1 MTSLAKASNDN
12 HSACRCDSASA
23 SAMICLYGRGV
34 ASGFA
39 MGRAVVLGAAALE
52 VEHYRIT
59 PDVVDQETTR
69 LQDALKVTH
78 QELLELATTLPEDA
92 PRELAALLN
101 VHQLLLEDPLL
112 AQESLALIRERHY
125 NAEWALTTQG
135 QLLGEQFLAMEDD
148 YLRERGADVR
158 QVVERVLH
166 TLRGSKVMSA
176 LDGVSD
182 TGDPLIVVAHD
193 IAPADMV
200 RLRGA
205 RFAGFVTD
213 LGGPTSHTAIVAR
226 SMGVPAVVALGHIR
240 QMARDGDYLIV
251 DGQSGAVL
259 INPTPAQIS
268 GYKNMAVKYADSRRA
283 LLSLK
288 DVTCE
293 TLDGVRIGLQANIE
307 MPDEVGLALSQG
319 AEGIGLFRSEFL
331 FMGRE
336 DLPSEEEQ
344 FHAYQSVVQQM
355 GDRPVTIRTLDIGAD
370 KALDGEA
377 TVATNPALGQRA
389 IRYCLAKPE
398 LFAAQLRA
406 ILRASAFGSVRILI
420 PMITSLAEVRA
431 TYEMIES
438 VKREL
443 SAQGVAFDPALPI
456 GAMVEVPAM
465 AIAIEPFASA
475 FDFLSIGTNDLI
487 QYTLG
492 IDRADSEVSSL
503 YDPLHPAVLRLI
515 AGTINAGQ
523 RLRKPVSV
531 CGEMAGDAKLTRLLL
546 GMGLTQFSMHPRQ
559 LLDVKQ
565 QILQAHSNA
574 LRTKVAAALNRAE
587 TIEPGALS

>member
-1 MTSLAKASNDN
+1 MTNSAKVSETDPGTRGKPG
-12 HSACRCDSASA
+12 S
-23 SAMICLYGRGV
+23 MICLYGRGV
-34 ASGFA
+34 ASGYA

-52 VEHYRIT
+52 VEHYRIA
-59 PDVVDQETTR
+59 PEVVEQEIER
-69 LQDALKVTH
+69 LEQALKTTYA
-78 QELLELATTLPEDA
+78 ELSDLASSLPEDA
-92 PRELAALLN
+92 PRELAALLS

-112 AQESLALIRERHY
+112 AEESLALIRERHY

-135 QLLGEQFLAMEDD
+135 QLLGEQFSAMEDE

-193 IAPADMV
+193 IAPADMI

-226 SMGVPAVVALGHIR
+226 SMGVPAVVALGNIR
-240 QMARDGDYLIV
+240 QVARDGDYLVV

-259 INPTPAQIS
+259 INPTPAQIAS
-268 GYKNMAVKYADSRRA
+268 YKALANQYDDSRQA
-283 LLSLK
+283 LLSIK
-288 DVTCE
+288 DVACE

-331 FMGRE
+331 FMGR
-336 DLPSEEEQ
+336 DSLPSEDEQ
-344 FHAYQSVVQQM
+344 FVAYQSVVQQM
-355 GDRPVTIRTLDIGAD
+355 GNRPVTIRTLDIGAD

-398 LFAAQLRA
+398 IFAAQLRA
-406 ILRASAFGSVRILI
+406 ILRASAYGSVRILI
-420 PMITSLAEVRA
+420 PMITSLTEVRA

-438 VKREL
+438 VKRAL
-443 SAQGVAFDPALPI
+443 SAQGIAFDPTVPI

-465 AIAIEPFASA
+465 AIAIEPFAEA

-492 IDRADSEVSSL
+492 IDRADSEVSAL

-515 AGTINAGQ
+515 AGTINAGE
-523 RLRKPVSV
+523 RYRKPVSV
-531 CGEMAGDAKLTRLLL
+531 CGEMAGDASLTRLLL
-546 GMGLTQFSMHPRQ
+546 GMGLKQFSMHPRQ
-559 LLDVKQ
+559 VLDVKQ

-587 TIEPGALS
+587 SIHPDALN